1 MKVRNLQVGGLA
13 TVSDEYGARLIATG
27 GWASA
32 EEKPKRKRATK
43 KDAPAPEPQPEPVEV
58 PPTEE

>member
-1 MKVRNLQVGGLA
+1 MKVRNTQTGGLA

-27 GWASA
+27 GWTDA
-32 EEKPKRKRATK
+32 KPKRRKPTK
-43 KDAPAPEPQPEPVEV
+43 QAAPAPEPQPDPVEV

>member
-1 MKVRNLQVGGLA
+1 MKVRNLQVGGTA

-27 GWASA
+27 GWAAA
-32 EEKPKRKRATK
+32 EEKPKRKRSTK
-43 KDAPAPEPQPEPVEV
+43 KVDPAPEPQPTTVEV